1 MQRLEAL
8 QTKQQAVLRRK
19 TQEAEAA
26 RKRLKVLVPC
36 ALCQIPGVNQNLA
49 CKGLGFSHI
58 QDALDARACCSH
70 AQLVDLVQADQS
82 AGSAAS
88 TACCLAWRDTRLW
101 HAQEVVDL
109 QGQAREERR
118 RNGPSSARSGQV
130 LSPS

>member
-26 RKRLKVLVPC
+26 RKRLKVLVPSFTRREPE
-36 ALCQIPGVNQNLA
+36 PGAQRV
-49 CKGLGFSHI
+49 GEFSHI
-58 QDALDARACCSH
+58 QDPLDSRACCSY
-70 AQLVDLVQADQS
+70 AQLMDLVQADQS

-130 LSPS
+130 LSRP